1 MPPVGTVIGMATNA
15 ANEDQPRCPTCG
27 ERDSEDIGDDVR
39 RCRNCTY
46 VWIPVTPEGEG
57 R

>member
-1 MPPVGTVIGMATNA
+1 MSTEEPAVTG
-15 ANEDQPRCPTCG
+15 DDLPRCPTCG
-27 ERDSEDIGDDVR
+27 ERDSEDIGQDVR

-46 VWIPVTPEGEG
+46 VWIPAGLEPDG

>member
-1 MPPVGTVIGMATNA
+1 MSTEDPAATDDA
-15 ANEDQPRCPTCG
+15 QPRCPTCA
-27 ERDSEDIGDDVR
+27 ERDSEDIGQDVR

-46 VWIPVTPEGEG
+46 VWIPVVPEPEG

>member
-1 MPPVGTVIGMATNA
+1 MSTEEPAATDDA
-15 ANEDQPRCPTCG
+15 RPRCPTCG
-27 ERDSEDIGDDVR
+27 ERDSEDIGQDVR

-46 VWIPVTPEGEG
+46 VWIPVVPEPDG

>member
-1 MPPVGTVIGMATNA
+1 MSTEEPAATG
-15 ANEDQPRCPTCG
+15 DDLPRCPTCG
-27 ERDSEDIGDDVR
+27 ERDSEDIGQDVR

-46 VWIPVTPEGEG
+46 VWIPAVPESGG